1 MLAVSKQV
9 ATEVL
14 ESMNGTFFSVSFIKR
29 SDGSFRKMHCRKG
42 VKKYITGEGLKYN
55 PSEQGLLPVW
65 EVNKGYKMIPL
76 SNVTSFNAHGAEFV
90 VPSTPVL

>member
-90 VPSTPVL
+90 VPSKPVL